1 MTKRFEVT
9 KPSQVTKRRCAMRTP
24 KGKPKGR
31 AASTAAV
38 AIDGADSKGKAND
51 KEVCGDAAAV
61 SQRRSE
67 APRRRAA
74 AIQVYLDKIKPVA
87 KAPVSAA
94 ALAADRAAMQRVDG
108 IVAKTAGKVATDE
121 HTFDQFVDEQAVRLE
136 EGMYPSAETMVEF
149 AAWLTRLIGVD
160 ITLRAPRWSP
170 ELIYTVKLN
179 SKASENIRTAADF
192 TTLNTV

>member
-1 MTKRFEVT
+1 
-9 KPSQVTKRRCAMRTP
+9 MRTP

-108 IVAKTAGKVATDE
+108 IVAKTAGKVDWHST
-121 HTFDQFVDEQAVRLE
+121 HTLLQLQQHEQWPPDCR
-136 EGMYPSAETMVEF
+136 
-149 AAWLTRLIGVD
+149 R
-160 ITLRAPRWSP
+160 
-170 ELIYTVKLN
+170 
-179 SKASENIRTAADF
+179 
-192 TTLNTV
+192 

>member
-179 SKASENIRTAADF
+179 SKASENIRTAAYF

>member
-61 SQRRSE
+61 M
-67 APRRRAA
+67 
-74 AIQVYLDKIKPVA
+74 YLSVVA
-87 KAPVSAA
+87 HHCVI
-94 ALAADRAAMQRVDG
+94 L
-108 IVAKTAGKVATDE
+108 
-121 HTFDQFVDEQAVRLE
+121 
-136 EGMYPSAETMVEF
+136 
-149 AAWLTRLIGVD
+149 
-160 ITLRAPRWSP
+160 
-170 ELIYTVKLN
+170 
-179 SKASENIRTAADF
+179 
-192 TTLNTV
+192 